1 MAETDFKKLAREL
14 SGRQSRSSSLLL
26 FIIVLLVAAL
36 LFWAANTELDNVT
49 RGTGKT
55 ISESQNQMVQSS
67 EAGVLRARYVDDG
80 DFVERG
86 QTLFDIDPI
95 DAKGQLEQAEK
106 RQRSLQ
112 IQKTRL
118 DAEITESQPEFS
130 SELML
135 ETPEEVANELALYT
149 ARRQDLQNSISIL
162 EQRKKQRESEIEESQ
177 ITYQTAQNNLALI
190 RDEIATV
197 EPLVTSG
204 LAPETRLTQLRRDE
218 EENIGRAES
227 AQASQ
232 RRLAAALEEI
242 DQELKSA
249 RQSYVTR
256 ALTEKAQIS
265 ATLSELESALPSLRD
280 RVERNTVRSP
290 VNGVINR
297 INYRTEGAY
306 VQPGDVLLEIVPVGE
321 DLIVEARIN
330 PSDIPDIIVGHDV
343 RISLSAYE
351 AIKYGR
357 MDGKVLNISAD
368 ALSDPNTGEQYY
380 QVDISILSKLY
391 EDNGE
396 EVLLLPGMVA
406 TIDVLSGKRTVLQY
420 FWQPLARIKERAFV
434 D

>member
-149 ARRQDLQNSISIL
+149 ARRQDLQNGISIL

-242 DQELKSA
+242 DQELESA

>member
-149 ARRQDLQNSISIL
+149 ARRQDLQNGISIL

>member
-1 MAETDFKKLAREL
+1 
-14 SGRQSRSSSLLL
+14 
-26 FIIVLLVAAL
+26 
-36 LFWAANTELDNVT
+36 
-49 RGTGKT
+49 
-55 ISESQNQMVQSS
+55 
-67 EAGVLRARYVDDG
+67 
-80 DFVERG
+80 
-86 QTLFDIDPI
+86 
-95 DAKGQLEQAEK
+95 
-106 RQRSLQ
+106 
-112 IQKTRL
+112 
-118 DAEITESQPEFS
+118 
-130 SELML
+130 
-135 ETPEEVANELALYT
+135 
-149 ARRQDLQNSISIL
+149 
-162 EQRKKQRESEIEESQ
+162 
-177 ITYQTAQNNLALI
+177 
-190 RDEIATV
+190 
-197 EPLVTSG
+197 VTSG

-242 DQELKSA
+242 DQELESA

-330 PSDIPDIIVGHDV
+330 PSDIPDIIVGH
-343 RISLSAYE
+343 E
-351 AIKYGR
+351 
-357 MDGKVLNISAD
+357 KVLNISAD

>member
-242 DQELKSA
+242 DQELESA

-391 EDNGE
+391 EDSGE

>member
-1 MAETDFKKLAREL
+1 M
-14 SGRQSRSSSLLL
+14 
-26 FIIVLLVAAL
+26 
-36 LFWAANTELDNVT
+36 
-49 RGTGKT
+49 
-55 ISESQNQMVQSS
+55 
-67 EAGVLRARYVDDG
+67 
-80 DFVERG
+80 
-86 QTLFDIDPI
+86 
-95 DAKGQLEQAEK
+95 
-106 RQRSLQ
+106 
-112 IQKTRL
+112 
-118 DAEITESQPEFS
+118 
-130 SELML
+130 
-135 ETPEEVANELALYT
+135 
-149 ARRQDLQNSISIL
+149 
-162 EQRKKQRESEIEESQ
+162 
-177 ITYQTAQNNLALI
+177 
-190 RDEIATV
+190 
-197 EPLVTSG
+197 TSG

-242 DQELKSA
+242 DQELESA

>member
-242 DQELKSA
+242 DQELESA

>member
-149 ARRQDLQNSISIL
+149 ARRQDLQNGISIL

-190 RDEIATV
+190 RYEIATV